1 MGDALG
7 LDVIVEGIERASQLQ
22 HLRDHVGAKFA
33 QGYLLH
39 RPASSESVRDHL
51 RSISAK
57 AS

>member
-7 LDVIVEGIERASQLQ
+7 LDVIVEGIERYSQLE
-22 HLRDHVGAKFA
+22 HLQSHVGAKYA

-39 RPASSESVRDHL
+39 RPEPGDAVRLGLLAS
-51 RSISAK
+51 